1 MSPFVSKLLDIAAGE
16 VGVRET
22 SPNRGQRVD
31 EYHRYAG
38 RDPAQADSW
47 CAQFVW
53 WCLGHAADF
62 EHPAGLHFSSSALRL
77 WAKNADKRVTDPQP
91 GDVFCIDHGD
101 GKGHCGIVTGRG
113 FGEGVLLTV
122 EGNTSV
128 TGSRNGDGVYNR
140 TRGIAE
146 ITLGFLR
153 PGSDGASGAKP
164 VA

>member
-1 MSPFVSKLLDIAAGE
+1 MSPFVSKLLDIAAAE

-22 SPNRGQRVD
+22 SYNRGQRVD

-38 RDPAQADSW
+38 RDPATADSW
-47 CAQFVW
+47 CAQFVG
-53 WCLGHAADF
+53 WCFGHAA
-62 EHPAGLHFSSSALRL
+62 EACGTPNPLTPSSSVFRL
-77 WAKNADKRVTDPQP
+77 WANNADARVIGDSPQP

-101 GKGHCGIVTGRG
+101 GKGHCGIVTGIG

-153 PGSDGASGAKP
+153 PVSDDGPA